1 MKRLLP
7 MRLGGADKSP
17 TLTLPA
23 ELSSPEKARHA
34 PGGAFSGVD
43 GKKGLKTLGMRV
55 VSGGHLAPC
64 FRSLISWILTV

>member
-7 MRLGGADKSP
+7 MHLGGADKSP
-17 TLTLPA
+17 TLTLHA

>member
-1 MKRLLP
+1 

>member
-7 MRLGGADKSP
+7 MHLGGADKSS